1 MSFYEIVENIDTLN
15 IDEQYELVS
24 ILQNKLKDKKR
35 EEIYEN
41 WVNVKNDI
49 NNGDY
54 KVIVVNDF
62 ISEMDVD

>member
-1 MSFYEIVENIDTLN
+1 MSFYEIVENIDTLD

-49 NNGDY
+49 NKGDY
-54 KVIVVNDF
+54 KVIGVNDF
-62 ISEMDVD
+62 ISEMEVD

>member
-35 EEIYEN
+35 DEIYEN
-41 WVNVKNDI
+41 WVNVKNDM
-49 NNGDY
+49 
-54 KVIVVNDF
+54 KRR
-62 ISEMDVD
+62 EKP